1 MITAASEGR
10 AAGSAWYNFLEEP
23 INPRAMAMGSA
34 GTALGCGGASFYNPA
49 ALSLRKAPYI
59 AFEFGKLYDDL
70 GRGYLET
77 GWLFPGWFTGLSFQ
91 SQSVQFQYATEQG
104 KVDSY
109 GLQQSAAGSLTG
121 GFRKNNFALGVG
133 INGIYD
139 RLAGSS
145 SWGFSLSGGAVY
157 SLIPGVL
164 DIGAAYMHGYGR
176 GTGYLDTTNALHNN
190 QLPSS
195 ARIGTAFQH
204 SINGNFPFVIS
215 ADFVYNTNYEKLT
228 VPLGV
233 EMWVLPALA
242 VRLGKQFNHPA
253 DLFSAGVGLQ
263 WENLKFDASFV
274 PFRLVSETNVKWSIG
289 LTYELASVAEN
300 KGRKA
305 ASAEQKSPAVP
316 VIESEPVKPAD
327 EETQAQEKPDSIPP
341 ENTGALAPEEGKE
354 QSGSL
359 APDSTSD
366 SVPADSINESQEENK
381 EPDETRDGE
390 QPGGEDGL
398 KEENVGGE
406 AGFNQSPE
414 SGL

>member
-1 MITAASEGR
+1 MITAASEGG
-10 AAGSAWYNFLEEP
+10 ATGSAWYNFLEEP

-59 AFEFGKLYDDL
+59 AFEFGKLYEDL

-109 GLQQSAAGSLTG
+109 GLQQSTAGSLTG

-139 RLAGSS
+139 RLAESS

-157 SLIPGVL
+157 SLIPGML

-176 GTGYLDTTNALHNN
+176 GTGYLDTTNALSRN
-190 QLPSS
+190 QLPAS

-233 EMWVLPALA
+233 EMRVLPALA
-242 VRLGKQFNHPA
+242 IRLGKQFNHPA

-274 PFRLVSETNVKWSIG
+274 PFRLISETNVKWSIG

-300 KGRKA
+300 KGKKA
-305 ASAEQKSPAVP
+305 ASAELKTPAVP
-316 VIESEPVKPAD
+316 VIESEPAKPTD
-327 EETQAQEKPDSIPP
+327 EQIQAQEKPDSIPSGD
-341 ENTGALAPEEGKE
+341 TGAPEPEKGEE
-354 QSGSL
+354 QSESL
-359 APDSTSD
+359 APDSGNSA
-366 SVPADSINESQEENK
+366 PEGPINESPEESKEPEEN
-381 EPDETRDGE
+381 RDGE
-390 QPGGEDGL
+390 QSGGEEGL
-398 KEENVGGE
+398 KEEGAGGE